1 MTVTQRR
8 RPLEP
13 GMMEAIA
20 EIRQAP
26 PKDTTPVL
34 VEIRNLHAR
43 EVVITG
49 DFSGWAP
56 DRFPLRLDP
65 DGVWRTRLHLVPGE
79 HEYRLRVDGEWRD
92 DPQAVR
98 RVSNIYGGENCVLV
112 VPESGSRP
120 ATGK

>member
-8 RPLEP
+8 QRLET
-13 GMMEAIA
+13 GILGSEAQ
-20 EIRQAP
+20 IRQAP
-26 PKDTTPVL
+26 PKDTTAVL
-34 VEIRNLHAR
+34 VEIRDLPAR

-56 DRFPLRLDP
+56 DRFPMRRDP
-65 DGVWRTRLHLVPGE
+65 DGVWRTRLHLRPGE
-79 HEYRLRVDGEWRD
+79 HQYRLRVDGEWRD

-98 RVSNIYGGENCVLV
+98 RIPNPYGGMNAVLV

-120 ATGK
+120 APPG